1 MVNASHRNEKLWL
14 HDTRFLTY
22 YYGRTGAQAGL
33 AIWRQSRNALPM
45 KLKRHK
51 NTLAKGYLLTHYR
64 IQRHIGGGGF
74 SLVYLAID
82 EKNGEPVAIKEYLP
96 SVQAQRVDESRVE
109 PLSEDTA
116 AAYRQGIKRFFDE
129 AAALA
134 KINHPNIVRVVNF
147 FRANNTVYMV
157 MRYEHGRD
165 LRWYIKRK
173 AGRLSENVIRAI
185 FPPLLLGLRD
195 VHQNNLLHLDIKPAN
210 IFLRPGGNPLLLD
223 FGAARIAVVGT
234 RPTGPYTL
242 TLGFAPIEQHLGGHV
257 GPWSDVYAIGASM
270 WSCISGRPPPPATE
284 RRNDDTYKSAA
295 RQYARH
301 YSPQLLEAI
310 DWCLQFHQ
318 LDRPQSVQALLDFMN
333 PLSTNEPAPV
343 AEGWLT
349 RLGGRLWS
357 E

>member
-1 MVNASHRNEKLWL
+1 MSGWSTATHLRAPK
-14 HDTRFLTY
+14 
-22 YYGRTGAQAGL
+22 YGMK
-33 AIWRQSRNALPM
+33 RQ
-45 KLKRHK
+45 K
-51 NTLAKGYLLTHYR
+51 NTLPKGYLLTHYR
-64 IQRHIGGGGF
+64 ILRHISSGGF
-74 SLVYLAID
+74 SIVYLATD

-96 SVQAQRVDESRVE
+96 NNQAQRVDESRVE
-109 PLSEDTA
+109 PLTADTT

-134 KINHPNIVRVVNF
+134 KINHPNIVRVINF
-147 FRANNTVYMV
+147 FRANNTAYMV

-173 AGRLSENVIRAI
+173 SGRLDENALRAI

-195 VHQNNLLHLDIKPAN
+195 VHQNNLLHLDINPAN

-223 FGAARIAVVGT
+223 VGAARIATVGT
-234 RPTGPYTL
+234 RQTGPYTL

-257 GPWSDVYAIGASM
+257 GPWSDAYAIGASM

-284 RRNDDTYKSAA
+284 RRVKDTYKPAA

-301 YSPQLLEAI
+301 YSPQLLESI

-333 PLSTNEPAPV
+333 PLSHSEPEPATDT
-343 AEGWLT
+343 WLT
-349 RLGGRLWS
+349 RLGARLPWNA
-357 E
+357 

>member
-1 MVNASHRNEKLWL
+1 
-14 HDTRFLTY
+14 
-22 YYGRTGAQAGL
+22 
-33 AIWRQSRNALPM
+33 M
-45 KLKRHK
+45 KFRRPK
-51 NTLAKGYLLTHYR
+51 NTLPKGQMLNHYR
-64 IQRHIGGGGF
+64 IEKPIGGGGF
-74 SLVYLAID
+74 SIVYLASD
-82 EKNGEPVAIKEYLP
+82 EKTGEQVAIKEYLP
-96 SVQAQRVDESRVE
+96 SNQAQRGEESRVE
-109 PLSEDTA
+109 PITEEA
-116 AAYRQGIKRFFDE
+116 AAAFRQGIKRFFDE

-157 MRYEHGRD
+157 MRYEHGKD

-173 AGRLSENVIRAI
+173 NGHLSENVLRAI

-195 VHQNNLLHLDIKPAN
+195 VHNNNLLHLDIKPAN

-223 FGAARIAVVGT
+223 FGAARNAVVEN

-284 RRNDDTYKSAA
+284 RRVKDTYKPAA
-295 RQYARH
+295 RQFARQ
-301 YSPQLLEAI
+301 YSNQLLESI

-318 LDRPQSVQALLDFMN
+318 LDRPQSVQNLLDFMN
-333 PLSTNEPAPV
+333 PLRTSENEPAEDGLL
-343 AEGWLT
+343 A
-349 RLGGRLWS
+349 RLGLRLPWNG
-357 E
+357 